1 MSGLG
6 NNLNDL
12 RRRIQ
17 KAQEDLAQIGAP
29 EPPHPE
35 LINTTNLLR
44 ANEYLTKTDEKK
56 TELLSAYEGYA
67 KQLEQ
72 AVASLLSIQADLK
85 AVKAQA
91 SRTKRKKPR
100 KKQRVKKRI
109 KTKKKIKKRKKTK
122 GRKIKKR
129 KKTKKRKK

>member
-12 RRRIQ
+12 KRLIQ
-17 KAQEDLAQIGAP
+17 KTKEALAQIGAP

-35 LINTTNLLR
+35 VINTTNLLR

-56 TELLSAYEGYA
+56 TELLSAYEGYT

-72 AVASLLSIQADLK
+72 AVASLLSIQTDLN
-85 AVKAQA
+85 AVRAQA
-91 SRTKRKKPR
+91 SRIKRKKPQ
-100 KKQRVKKRI
+100 KKQRVKKR
-109 KTKKKIKKRKKTK
+109 KKTK
-122 GRKIKKR
+122 RRKIKKR

>member
-6 NNLNDL
+6 NNLSDL

-17 KAQEDLAQIGAP
+17 KAQEELAQIGAP

-35 LINTTNLLR
+35 LINTANLLR

-72 AVASLLSIQADLK
+72 AVTSLLSIQTDLK

-100 KKQRVKKRI
+100 KKQRVKKSK
-109 KTKKKIKKRKKTK
+109 KTKKRKV
-122 GRKIKKR
+122 KKR

>member
-17 KAQEDLAQIGAP
+17 KAQDDLAQIGAP

-35 LINTTNLLR
+35 LINTANLLR
-44 ANEYLTKTDEKK
+44 ANEYLTKTDQKK
-56 TELLSAYEGYA
+56 TELLSAYEEYA

-72 AVASLLSIQADLK
+72 AVTSLLSIQADLN
-85 AVKAQA
+85 AVRAQA

-100 KKQRVKKRI
+100 KKQSMKEH
-109 KTKKKIKKRKKTK
+109 KKTK
-122 GRKIKKR
+122 RRKVKKH

>member
-6 NNLNDL
+6 NNLGDL
-12 RRRIQ
+12 KRRIQ
-17 KAQEDLAQIGAP
+17 KAQEDLAQIGTP

-35 LINTTNLLR
+35 LINTANLLR
-44 ANEYLTKTDEKK
+44 ANEYLAKTDEKK
-56 TELLSAYEGYA
+56 TELLSAYEEYA

-72 AVASLLSIQADLK
+72 AVTSLLLIQTDLN
-85 AVKAQA
+85 AIKAQA

-100 KKQRVKKRI
+100 KKQRVKKRK
-109 KTKKKIKKRKKTK
+109 KTKKRKV
-122 GRKIKKR
+122 KR

>member
-12 RRRIQ
+12 RRRVQ
-17 KAQEDLAQIGAP
+17 KAQEELAQIGAP

-35 LINTTNLLR
+35 VINTTNLLR
-44 ANEYLTKTDEKK
+44 TNEYLAKTDEKK

-72 AVASLLSIQADLK
+72 IVASLLSIRTDLN
-85 AVKAQA
+85 AVKAQT
-91 SRTKRKKPR
+91 SRTKRKKPQ
-100 KKQRVKKRI
+100 KKQRVKKR
-109 KTKKKIKKRKKTK
+109 KKTK
-122 GRKIKKR
+122 RRKVKKH
-129 KKTKKRKK
+129 KKTKK

>member
-12 RRRIQ
+12 KRLIQ
-17 KAQEDLAQIGAP
+17 KTQEALAQIGAP

-35 LINTTNLLR
+35 VINTTNLLR

-56 TELLSAYEGYA
+56 TELLSAYEGYT
-67 KQLEQ
+67 KQLEH
-72 AVASLLSIQADLK
+72 AVASLLSIQTDLN

-91 SRTKRKKPR
+91 YRTKRKKPR
-100 KKQRVKKRI
+100 KKQRVKKR
-109 KTKKKIKKRKKTK
+109 KKTK
-122 GRKIKKR
+122 RRKIKKR
-129 KKTKKRKK
+129 KKAKKRKK